1 MNIENAKQEFI
12 KYTNKYDFN
21 NKKIERKY
29 GHSLRVMENAGKIA
43 ESLKLNDEKI
53 ELAKLLGLIHDIGH
67 FEEIKVK
74 SECKENVKIDH
85 GDLGVEILENNN
97 YIRKYIKE
105 EKYDN
110 IILKA
115 IKNHNKFKIEDGLS
129 EEELLFAK
137 IVRDADKLDIFY
149 EGAEMFWNT
158 EEERKNVGKSKIT
171 EEVKNEFNKKMII
184 DRKKKKTGADDIV
197 CFISFVFDIN
207 YSYTYNTIIKE
218 RYINKI
224 IDKFKFED
232 KETLKYMKQIKE
244 IREEEHG

>member
-184 DRKKKKTGADDIV
+184 DRKKKKTGADDII
-197 CFISFVFDIN
+197 CFISFLFDIN